1 MAAWMEIFIG
11 ENQRLM
17 KTLVFVTQ
25 NLNKVE
31 DAKRLLPD
39 FEIKHVGFDVDEIQS
54 LDMKKIV
61 EHKLRQA
68 YEKAR
73 RPCFVHDSSLSFDCL
88 NGFPGP
94 FIRYYLKD
102 TVGVEK
108 TCEIAKLF
116 NQFGCQWTTVLGYF
130 DGKKTT
136 FFEETVKGAI
146 PTEPRGTNGYDWDV
160 IFIPEG
166 EKRTF
171 AEMTFEEKQS
181 YAVTGKLLK
190 KFEELLKLHNI

>member
-1 MAAWMEIFIG
+1 MLA
-11 ENQRLM
+11 M
-17 KTLVFVTQ
+17 KTLLFVTQ

-31 DAKRLLPD
+31 DAKKLLPG
-39 FEIKHVGFDVDEIQS
+39 FEIEHVDFDVDEIQS
-54 LDMKKIV
+54 LDPHKIV
-61 EHKLRQA
+61 EHKLKQA
-68 YEKAR
+68 FEKVG

-116 NQFGCQWTTVLGYF
+116 NQFGTEWTTVLGYF
-130 DGKKTT
+130 DGKETT
-136 FFEETVKGAI
+136 FFEERVKGTI
-146 PTEPRGTNGYDWDV
+146 PPEPRGTNGYDWDV

-166 EKRTF
+166 ESRTF
-171 AEMTFEEKQS
+171 AEMSFEEKQS
-181 YAVTGKLLK
+181 FAVTGKLLK
-190 KFEELLKLHNI
+190 KFEDFLNQTN